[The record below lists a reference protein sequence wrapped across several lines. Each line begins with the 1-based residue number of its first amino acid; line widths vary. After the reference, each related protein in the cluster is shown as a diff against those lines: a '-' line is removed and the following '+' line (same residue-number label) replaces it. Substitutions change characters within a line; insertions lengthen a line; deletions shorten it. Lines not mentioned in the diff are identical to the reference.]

1 MRRFVILGLG
11 SVLFGGCGILGLDT
25 KIRIG
30 VLFPHDPGALERVF
44 VVQDSVMVGESFT
57 VAVYTVGSGRCTRVV
72 RHPGRH
78 CGQRGDDHAP
88 RHLHSPW

>member
-1 MRRFVILGLG
+1 M
-11 SVLFGGCGILGLDT
+11 GLDT

-72 RHPGRH
+72 RHQGRLRWSYFV
-78 CGQRGDDHAP
+78 GQSEGDLKVDSDGLQSPRGPA
-88 RHLHSPW
+88 